1 MCSQVDVRRRHE
13 FKLQL
18 STECIVLLVSCLS
31 KLMLTFQSVLTILWV
46 NSCLLCLAD
55 LMDTITG
62 PSEEFIPVL
71 GSPMAPP
78 AMTVE
83 APTISSALPS
93 EGRTS
98 PSISR
103 PNTAASYGLEQLE
116 SEGILVSSHTF
127 EKQLSWCVRKPL
139 GKLAQESILHH

>member
-1 MCSQVDVRRRHE
+1 
-13 FKLQL
+13 
-18 STECIVLLVSCLS
+18 
-31 KLMLTFQSVLTILWV
+31 
-46 NSCLLCLAD
+46 
-55 LMDTITG
+55 MDTITG

-116 SEGILVSSHTF
+116 SEGILVSSHT
-127 EKQLSWCVRKPL
+127 
-139 GKLAQESILHH
+139 